1 MEVIPSIY
9 VHVMTIHYSLV
20 DSLATV
26 ALYMCAES
34 QGPMP
39 IQQRSYQALS
49 TRPDIH
55 KPISIISSI
64 NSHG

>member
-39 IQQRSYQALS
+39 IQQRSYQKYKSYLLVHKS
-49 TRPDIH
+49 T
-55 KPISIISSI
+55 SIISSI
-64 NSHG
+64 DSHG